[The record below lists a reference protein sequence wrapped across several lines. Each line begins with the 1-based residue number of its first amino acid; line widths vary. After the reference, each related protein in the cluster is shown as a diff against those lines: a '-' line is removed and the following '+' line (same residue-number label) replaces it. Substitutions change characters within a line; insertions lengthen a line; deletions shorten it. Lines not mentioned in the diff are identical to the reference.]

1 MTDRHVTEWD
11 GQRPDR
17 SGAGGRSSGSF
28 VDLYWLP
35 LGAGDALP
43 IVRWNGRLYEA
54 LAARVQRRSRC
65 DLYHAA
71 LEVGLD
77 GVRHTIEMGPAWG
90 PGPADR
96 GVVAVGP
103 VGLRWLGRS
112 RFFRYEVRRWRDGEI
127 PDLAEAVGG
136 PRRMTDDP
144 ALARRLLDL
153 VPTFPT
159 ATWGRDELV
168 TGDMWNSNSL
178 VAWLFVR
185 SDIDIDQ
192 ASPPPRGRA
201 PGWTAGLVV
210 GARQPSRPTR

>member
-1 MTDRHVTEWD
+1 M
-11 GQRPDR
+11 
-17 SGAGGRSSGSF
+17 
-28 VDLYWLP
+28 
-35 LGAGDALP
+35 
-43 IVRWNGRLYEA
+43 
-54 LAARVQRRSRC
+54 
-65 DLYHAA
+65 
-71 LEVGLD
+71 
-77 GVRHTIEMGPAWG
+77 
-90 PGPADR
+90 
-96 GVVAVGP
+96 
-103 VGLRWLGRS
+103 
-112 RFFRYEVRRWRDGEI
+112 RRWRDGEI

-185 SDIDIDQ
+185 GDIDTDQ

-210 GARQPSRPTR
+210 GA

>member
-1 MTDRHVTEWD
+1 MARPRGCSPGCLTARPIACSTPWPLCAEGDRSQMTDRHVTEWD

-54 LAARVQRRSRC
+54 LAAQVQRRSRC

-96 GVVAVGP
+96 GSWQWA
-103 VGLRWLGRS
+103 RLGCGGWGGRGSSATRCGDGVTARS
-112 RFFRYEVRRWRDGEI
+112 PTSRR
-127 PDLAEAVGG
+127 PSEARGG
-136 PRRMTDDP
+136 
-144 ALARRLLDL
+144 
-153 VPTFPT
+153 
-159 ATWGRDELV
+159 
-168 TGDMWNSNSL
+168 
-178 VAWLFVR
+178 
-185 SDIDIDQ
+185 
-192 ASPPPRGRA
+192 
-201 PGWTAGLVV
+201 
-210 GARQPSRPTR
+210 